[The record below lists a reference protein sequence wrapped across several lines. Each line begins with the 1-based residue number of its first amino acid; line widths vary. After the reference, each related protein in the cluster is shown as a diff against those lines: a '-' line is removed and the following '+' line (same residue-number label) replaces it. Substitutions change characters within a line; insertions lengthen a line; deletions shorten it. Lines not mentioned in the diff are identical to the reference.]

1 MNDLLVLVKV
11 LTSVYQAKK
20 LKDKNLVTELTEIL
34 EELPTPPPDILTQD
48 RTIREGIRSAIFWT
62 LDQEDG
68 DPLIKSLLSQRMAV
82 FSKNDEG
89 IKKVIEEG
97 MEDFKSE
104 EMIRR
109 LIFRQ
114 IKDIRQNAQEEA
126 FQKRFRQ
133 KIRDFAYKD
142 LHEMKREDWGGLLDL
157 IQERVNN
164 SFNERQSE
172 VVVSVNTND
181 TSSMLGVID
190 LFKREKSPEGILI
203 SPLHGL
209 NTALYPDGGF
219 NRNKTYMI
227 EALTNR
233 GKSLT
238 MGHIL
243 WGVGKYNTPFLRD
256 PSKIPTICFDSAED
270 TLGLVLERMYKLS
283 CASALDSD
291 ADFLNDDSGSIADE
305 ISRCFKENGWFLV
318 INQIESNKEDMNR
331 LFDRVRTLE
340 LKGHEIIFYGY
351 DYLALM
357 NFDKI
362 PGDSK
367 SDKLQLLYRR
377 VRSFMIN
384 RGICFVTPHQ
394 LNPDA
399 KRSLKEMDDE
409 SEVYFIRETAG
420 QSMTET
426 STKITNEVD
435 CVLGIHVAR
444 GQQFSY
450 WCCMLGKMRG
460 EGAPPPERFF
470 FYKLDPKFGLIHD
483 IKGKPMFRRSLQQK
497 ITANGL
503 ENAEDLM

>member
-1 MNDLLVLVKV
+1 MNDLLVLVKL

-20 LKDKNLVTELTEIL
+20 LKDKNLLTELTEIL
-34 EELPTPPPDILTQD
+34 EELPAPPPDILTQD
-48 RTIREGIRSAIFWT
+48 KALREGIRSAIFWT

-68 DPLIKSLLSQRMAV
+68 DPLIKSLLMQRIAV
-82 FSKNDEG
+82 FSKGDDT
-89 IKKVIEEG
+89 IKKVVADG
-97 MEDFKSE
+97 MEDFDSE

-114 IKDIRQNAQEEA
+114 IKDIRKNAQEEA

-142 LHEMKREDWGGLLDL
+142 LHEMKREDWGALLDL
-157 IQERVNN
+157 IQERVNE

-172 VVVSVNTND
+172 VVVSVNSND
-181 TSSMLGVID
+181 TTNMLAVIE
-190 LFKREKSPEGILI
+190 LAKREKSPEGILK

-209 NTALYPDGGF
+209 NIAMYPDGGF

-243 WGVGKYNTPFLRD
+243 WGIAKYNTPFLRD
-256 PSKIPTICFDSAED
+256 PSKIPTICFDSSED
-270 TLGLVLERMYKLS
+270 TMGLVLERMYKLT
-283 CASALDSD
+283 CAAALDNN
-291 ADFLNDDSGSIADE
+291 ADFLADDAGNIADE
-305 ISRCFKENGWFLV
+305 IAKCFRENGWFLV
-318 INQIESNKEDMNR
+318 MNQIESNKEDMNR

-357 NFDKI
+357 NYDKI

-409 SEVYFIRETAG
+409 SEVYFIRDTAG

-444 GQQFSY
+444 GQQASY

-460 EGAPPPERFF
+460 EGAPPPDRFF
-470 FYKLDPKFGLIHD
+470 FYRLDPKFGLLHD
-483 IKGKPMFRRSLQQK
+483 ILGKPMFRRSLQQR
-497 ITANGL
+497 ITSKGL
-503 ENAEDLM
+503 ENSDDMM